1 MRSIWSGSIAFGL
14 VNIPVKLYSAINEGG
29 LNFDMLDKKDQAH
42 IKFKRVNEDTGK
54 EVPWAG
60 IVKGYDLN
68 GKYVVLTDQDFERA
82 SPEKTKQIDLEL
94 FTKTE
99 QIDVILFDKAYY
111 IAPAKGG
118 ERAFA
123 LLENALKKTG
133 MAGVG
138 TFVLRNKERPVVLR
152 SADNILLLHTLR
164 FLHEIRDPSDYEIK
178 TAASNKKELDMALGL
193 IKALEGDFNIG
204 QFKDTY
210 TQKLMKLIKAKS
222 TGKKLPATKK
232 VLEKPT
238 SDLIEQLQK
247 SLEFKKGSPTKKTK
261 SAPKAVPKKVNK
273 KVVKKAAKKA
283 ITKKSSKKK
292 K

>member
-1 MRSIWSGSIAFGL
+1 MRSIWTGSIAFGL
-14 VNIPVKLYSAINEGG
+14 VNIPVKLYSAISEGG
-29 LNFDMLDKKDQAH
+29 LSFDMLDKKDQAN
-42 IKFKRVNEDTGK
+42 IKFKRINEDTGK

-82 SPEKTKQIDLEL
+82 SPEKTKQIELEL
-94 FTKTE
+94 FTKAE
-99 QIDVILFDKAYY
+99 QIDVILYDKAYY

-118 ERAFA
+118 QRAFA

-178 TAASNKKELDMALGL
+178 KATSNKKELDMALGL
-193 IKALEGDFNIG
+193 IKALEGDFNIAK
-204 QFKDTY
+204 FKDTY
-210 TQKLMKLIKAKS
+210 TEKLLKLIKAKS
-222 TGKKLPATKK
+222 TGKKISAPKK

-238 SDLIEQLQK
+238 SDLIDQLQK
-247 SLEFKKGSPTKKTK
+247 SLEFKKGSSKKK
-261 SAPKAVPKKVNK
+261 KAAPKSVPKKVL
-273 KVVKKAAKKA
+273 KKAAKK
-283 ITKKSSKKK
+283 SSAKGSIKKK